1 MAPKAVILLSGGLD
15 SAVTLYIAKEKGYDC
30 RCLIFDYG
38 QRHKK
43 EIRQARR
50 IAAKACAKPYIVKLE
65 LPWKGSSLLDKK
77 ERLPLD
83 RTLKEIKSGI
93 PSTYVP
99 SRNTI
104 FLSLASSL
112 AEAISASAIFIGAH
126 YEDSSG
132 YPDCRKEYLKAFGS
146 ALKLGTKAGVE
157 KSLALEFPLIM
168 SRKKDIIRIG
178 KRLHVPFQLTWS
190 CYEGG
195 AKPCMRCDSCILRA
209 KGFKEAGI
217 EDPLVNLGIGK
228 RRMGFK

>member
-1 MAPKAVILLSGGLD
+1 MTRKAVILLSGGLD

-43 EIRQARR
+43 EIKQARR
-50 IAAKACAKPYIVKLE
+50 IAANARAKSHIVKLE

-77 ERLPLD
+77 DRLPLD

-112 AEAISASAIFIGAH
+112 AEAINASAIFIGAH

-132 YPDCRKEYLKAFGS
+132 YPDCRKEYLKAFES

-157 KSLALEFPLIM
+157 KNLALEFPLIM
-168 SRKKDIIRIG
+168 RRKKDIIKIG
-178 KRLHVPFQLTWS
+178 KRLHVPFELTWS
-190 CYEGG
+190 CYEGA

-217 EDPLVNLGIGK
+217 EDPLVNL
-228 RRMGFK
+228 R